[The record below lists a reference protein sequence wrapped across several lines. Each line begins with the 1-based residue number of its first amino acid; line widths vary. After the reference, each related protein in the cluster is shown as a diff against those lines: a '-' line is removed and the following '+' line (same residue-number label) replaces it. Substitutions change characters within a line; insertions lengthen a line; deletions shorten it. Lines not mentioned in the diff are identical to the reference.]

1 MRKSLYIKF
10 FGIENYKGGMLTN
23 FLVNKLQSSSDLTP
37 LRLPA
42 FRCEAMSWKPSQWAG
57 VAGEKADNGG
67 SSLEHVYYAKSP
79 NSAIIHAKFTTRIKA
94 SLALVIVQVD
104 VGMHIF

>member
-1 MRKSLYIKF
+1 
-10 FGIENYKGGMLTN
+10 
-23 FLVNKLQSSSDLTP
+23 
-37 LRLPA
+37 
-42 FRCEAMSWKPSQWAG
+42 MSWKPSQWAG

-79 NSAIIHAKFTTRIKA
+79 NSVIILAKFTTRIKA